1 MKTSSPTKDDPR
13 ITEILHN
20 LDMAVYECNEF
31 LLRNCQV
38 GHLDFEYYWSII
50 KEAQLLLE
58 KNPVWVISKEGHHF
72 IAVLYLLK
80 SIVTDILDRV

>member
-1 MKTSSPTKDDPR
+1 MKTSSPTKDSPR

-31 LLRNCQV
+31 LHGNKV

-50 KEAQLLLE
+50 TEAQLLLE
-58 KNPVWVISKEGHHF
+58 KEPARVISKEGHHF
-72 IAVLYLLK
+72 ITVLYLLK
-80 SIVTDILDRV
+80 GIVTDILARV